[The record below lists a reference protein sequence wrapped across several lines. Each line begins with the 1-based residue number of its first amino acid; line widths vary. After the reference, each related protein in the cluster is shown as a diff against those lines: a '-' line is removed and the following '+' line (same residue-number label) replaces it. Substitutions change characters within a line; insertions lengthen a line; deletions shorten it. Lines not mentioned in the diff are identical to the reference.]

1 MSGGIDSSLVSAA
14 AQRAMTSPL
23 LTFNVR
29 FSEQEYDETW
39 AAVAVANHIGSH
51 HQTLNINDIP
61 GTWEHISRLL
71 HHAGQPFAAHRFSRQ
86 MGLSLMKQNVTVA
99 LSGDG
104 GDEGF
109 GGYDLFWQIRRIARW
124 QQLPFQIRDCG
135 AGLMAALG
143 RRGLPTERLSQR
155 MNEVNRADDTT
166 ILQDLFSWIPEEE
179 HRNLC
184 VDKDLLPVR
193 RFFEPQWEYSLPKKS
208 SRIERLSA
216 HATEVLTRLTLPND
230 FLFKVDT
237 ASMKESLEV
246 RVPMLDEDLFD
257 FGLTFLIS

>member
-1 MSGGIDSSLVSAA
+1 
-14 AQRAMTSPL
+14 
-23 LTFNVR
+23 
-29 FSEQEYDETW
+29 
-39 AAVAVANHIGSH
+39 
-51 HQTLNINDIP
+51 
-61 GTWEHISRLL
+61 
-71 HHAGQPFAAHRFSRQ
+71 
-86 MGLSLMKQNVTVA
+86 
-99 LSGDG
+99 
-104 GDEGF
+104 
-109 GGYDLFWQIRRIARW
+109 
-124 QQLPFQIRDCG
+124 
-135 AGLMAALG
+135 MAALG

-257 FGLTFLIS
+257 FGLSLPYDCKVKGRQCKRVLRQVAMNRLPLAVANKAKRGFAIPVDSWAEPDFKRSLLDVLAPKSTGIAEFLSAISYMPMVESFADNKSCGLLSREQLYQRTIMLLSLHLSMKPA